1 MHQLRRTFT
10 KVKFAPVQKVLYRC
24 WLIGCRRTEKSLH
37 VPFNCTESGA
47 RGGIVWIEIDCLLWA
62 TVPLM
67 VSAAAAPYTSRASG
81 VPHYLVNNA
90 QPRTALCPEMVHFV
104 FACTRQRQGI
114 DWYEKRPHRMEWAQE
129 PTEQNDLCFLSSSC
143 RHRLLRGRKCTG
155 DEWLFHEGNWI
166 LTRNAIKYSN
176 SWNSYRVI
184 SGIGSGWCSKH
195 IVIRMLASG
204 LSCKAKSFWYHWKAL
219 PHYCSRRLELS
230 RITNVEARATILRWG
245 QGWGRI
251 YIFSN
256 IIW

>member
-1 MHQLRRTFT
+1 MHNRAPHCALRWFT
-10 KVKFAPVQKVLYRC
+10 L
-24 WLIGCRRTEKSLH
+24 
-37 VPFNCTESGA
+37 
-47 RGGIVWIEIDCLLWA
+47 CLL
-62 TVPLM
+62 
-67 VSAAAAPYTSRASG
+67 APDRGKAS
-81 VPHYLVNNA
+81 
-90 QPRTALCPEMVHFV
+90 
-104 FACTRQRQGI
+104 I
-114 DWYEKRPHRMEWAQE
+114 DTKKRPHRMEWAQE

-195 IVIRMLASG
+195 IVICMPARG

-230 RITNVEARATILRWG
+230 RITNVEPGPLSWG
-245 QGWGRI
+245 GGKGGGG
-251 YIFSN
+251 YIFFQ
-256 IIW
+256 I